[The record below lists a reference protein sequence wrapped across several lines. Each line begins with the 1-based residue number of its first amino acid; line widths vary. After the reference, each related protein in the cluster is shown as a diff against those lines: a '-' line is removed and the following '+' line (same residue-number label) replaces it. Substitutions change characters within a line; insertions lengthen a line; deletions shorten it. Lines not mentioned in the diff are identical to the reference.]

1 MKIINWIFKLE
12 NRINYSLIYN
22 FSTIW
27 YKLYMYCP
35 NVYVFERRGMYI
47 VSEFCLD
54 FAMKFVSFLNCFKS
68 TFKTLWFQYTILLG
82 LKSKI
87 LYKQEFFFELS
98 KKPREFKP
106 HKLYKEIMSQIFC
119 ILYFFHMHT
128 LFLRHIN

>member
-1 MKIINWIFKLE
+1 
-12 NRINYSLIYN
+12 
-22 FSTIW
+22 
-27 YKLYMYCP
+27 
-35 NVYVFERRGMYI
+35 MYI

-87 LYKQEFFFELS
+87 LYKQDFFFELS

-106 HKLYKEIMSQIFC
+106 HKVYKEIMSQIFC
-119 ILYFFHMHT
+119 MLYFFHNAYIVSKT
-128 LFLRHIN
+128 YKLESNT